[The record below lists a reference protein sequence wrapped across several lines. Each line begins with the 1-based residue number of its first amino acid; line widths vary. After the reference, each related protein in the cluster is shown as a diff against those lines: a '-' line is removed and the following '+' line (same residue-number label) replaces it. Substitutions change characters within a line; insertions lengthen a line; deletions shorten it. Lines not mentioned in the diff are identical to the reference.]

1 MNPILCIDTV
11 PDTVLLPRPLR
22 ALIVDDEDRAR
33 ATLRHL
39 LADVA
44 MTELV
49 GEASDAEEA
58 VRLALALEPDV
69 VFLDVEMPG
78 GSGLSV
84 AGALPPGMAVVFTT
98 AYDQHALA
106 AFELGAVDYLHKPFG
121 PERLARALARV
132 RGPWARDGDAPP
144 TDAPMGDDAA
154 PAPLERV
161 QWMARSTAPGAPPLT
176 RLFVRERGRI
186 VPLRTADI
194 VHLDGHDDYV
204 AVHAHGRRYLV
215 YLTLGE
221 FERRLDPDRFMRI
234 HRSHIVNLDCVIAL
248 VPFDTTRLQ
257 VELRGGTT
265 IVASRAASREL
276 RRLAV

>member
-1 MNPILCIDTV
+1 MISRPSSNPVSGAV
-11 PDTVLLPRPLR
+11 PIPRPLR

-39 LADVA
+39 LADIA

-58 VRLALALEPDV
+58 VRLALALAPDV
-69 VFLDVEMPG
+69 VFLDIEMPG

-84 AGALPPGMAVVFTT
+84 AGELPTETAVVFTT

-121 PERLARALARV
+121 PERLAGAIARV
-132 RGPWARDGDAPP
+132 HGRAVREGDASRTEPQV
-144 TDAPMGDDAA
+144 DDDAA
-154 PAPLERV
+154 PPPLERIR
-161 QWMARSTAPGAPPLT
+161 WMARVTAPGAPPLT
-176 RLFVRERGRI
+176 RLFVRDRGRI

-234 HRSHIVNLDCVIAL
+234 HRSHIVNLDCVTAL

-257 VELRGGTT
+257 VELRGGTS